1 MPIQILMPAL
11 SPTMTEGALAKW
23 NVKEGDTVASGD
35 IIAEIETDKATME
48 LEAVEEGTIGKILVA
63 EGTSGVAVNTPIAI
77 LLEEGE
83 DATAMSA
90 APAQAKPQGGAMP
103 DAPAAYKSQTEA
115 PLPPEKT
122 GTVPT
127 QRDVSAGVAG
137 FAMGFGGFD
146 FLDGPKGRVFAS
158 PLARRIAAEAK
169 LDLNR
174 VKGSGPKGRIVKA
187 DVEAAKA
194 GGVGAQTSEDA
205 ELEAAMRLA
214 SGVKPPADKPQAK
227 PQAATKPAPVDVGTP
242 YTEQPHSSMRKVIA
256 RRLTESSQ
264 TVPQFY
270 VTMDV
275 NLDELLALREQVNSR
290 AQKSGGQKVSVND
303 FVIRACAIA
312 LKRMPECNV
321 SWTDDAMRFY
331 SRSDISVAVATP
343 TGLITPI
350 VRGAE
355 TKSLGI
361 VSEEMRALAVKARD
375 NKLKPEEYQGGTFSV
390 SNLGMFGVREFTG
403 IINPPQALLLAVG
416 AAEQRAVVKEGAL
429 AVVTAMSITLT
440 CDHRCIDGA
449 LGAKFLGVV
458 KGLLEDPVSILL

>member
-35 IIAEIETDKATME
+35 VIAEIETDKATME
-48 LEAVEEGTIGKILVA
+48 LEAVEEGTIGKILIA
-63 EGTSGVAVNTPIAI
+63 EGTAGVAVNTPIAI

-83 DATAMSA
+83 DPNVLTTSQ
-90 APAQAKPQGGAMP
+90 AQAKPQGGAMP
-103 DAPAAYKSQTEA
+103 EAPAEAKPQAEA
-115 PLPPEKT
+115 PLPQSKT

-127 QRDVSAGVAG
+127 QPDVSAGMAG
-137 FAMGFGGFD
+137 LGMGFGGFD
-146 FLDGPKGRVFAS
+146 FLDAPKGRVFAS
-158 PLARRIAAEAK
+158 PLARRIAADAK

-174 VKGSGPKGRIVKA
+174 IKGSGPKGRIVKA

-194 GGVGAQTSEDA
+194 GGSAAHGEDA
-205 ELEAAMRLA
+205 ELEAAMLLA
-214 SGVKPPADKPQAK
+214 SSIKPPADKPQAA
-227 PQAATKPAPVDVGTP
+227 PQAAPKPAPVDVGTP

-275 NLDELLALREQVNSR
+275 ELDELLALREQINGR
-290 AQKSGGQKVSVND
+290 AQKTGGQKVSVND

-361 VSEEMRALAVKARD
+361 VSEEMRALAAKARD

-416 AAEQRAVVKEGAL
+416 AAEQRAVVKDGAV
-429 AVVTAMSITLT
+429 AIVNAMSVTLT